1 MSCSKLKLIGLTYV
15 TGVCV
20 GFKSIITI
28 LLSLITMNAHAFQLD
43 NIDDYLKSKEAI
55 YSDIVE
61 NTEKVVHWAGEA
73 GQKTEFSIIYIHG
86 FSASRQEVMAMGE
99 PSMQDWIDDTVEAY
113 EIGQTI
119 GEKVIVIGTST
130 GGTLL
135 AWLEQQDF
143 ADALFASILISPNF
157 DVRDKKAYLLPY
169 SLGMTVA
176 KWINGP
182 YYRFEVQNEIHA
194 KYWTEKYPLE
204 AVVPMVELVNEV
216 YYMERSHITLPH
228 LIIYSDKDEVI
239 DPKAIKRYFSQLG
252 GNQNQL
258 NEVVSQSVCG
268 NHVLAGDACSPETT
282 EEVTQSITSYI
293 NSLIES
299 HKQTAA
305 N

>member
-1 MSCSKLKLIGLTYV
+1 
-15 TGVCV
+15 
-20 GFKSIITI
+20 
-28 LLSLITMNAHAFQLD
+28 MNAHAFQLD

-86 FSASRQEVMAMGE
+86 FSASRQEVMPLPELVAKAFNANVYYTRLNGHGRSVEAMGE